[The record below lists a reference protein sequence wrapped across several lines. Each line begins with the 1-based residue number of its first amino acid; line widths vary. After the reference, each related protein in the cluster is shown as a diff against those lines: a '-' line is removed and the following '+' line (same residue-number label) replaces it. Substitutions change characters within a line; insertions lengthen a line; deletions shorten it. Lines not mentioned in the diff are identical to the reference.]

1 MRVKSLNLLLQLS
14 IAVPVHTNKTGDQ
27 TYEIAVY
34 TGMFGDSGTTA
45 HVSMYISG
53 EKGESE
59 VLPLQ
64 DRSGAKRPFSRGSVS
79 SFVARWAIDLFF
91 IHTGSGRLFAGSGN

>member
-1 MRVKSLNLLLQLS
+1 MRVKPLNLLLQLS
-14 IAVPVHTNKTGDQ
+14 IAVPVHTNKTGDH

-45 HVSMYISG
+45 NVSMYING

-64 DRSGAKRPFSRGSVS
+64 DTDGAKRPFSRGSVS
-79 SFVARWAIDLFF
+79 SFVAR
-91 IHTGSGRLFAGSGN
+91 